1 MDAEVSGDQG
11 ADLQRSERLG
21 HALYG
26 LIIVTATVVAEK
38 EHIDEPSH
46 AIGLLLGIGLVLV
59 LAHTYTGWIAERV
72 VANERLGKLRRRLL
86 IRNNVPVA
94 LAVVVPI
101 ALFAFSWVGLV
112 GIEAA
117 YAVSIA
123 FNILVLLAIGIYE
136 GRRANMSW
144 LGALFSGA
152 AAGGIGVFVILI
164 EINI

>member
-1 MDAEVSGDQG
+1 MDVEVAGDQAAG
-11 ADLQRSERLG
+11 LQRSERLG

-38 EHIDEPSH
+38 EHLDEPIH
-46 AIGLLLGIGLVLV
+46 AIGLLAGIGLVLV

-72 VANERLGKLRRRLL
+72 VAHERLGRVRRRLL
-86 IRNNVPVA
+86 VRNNLPVA

-101 ALFAFSWVGLV
+101 VLFGLSWVGL
-112 GIEAA
+112 ITMEAA
-117 YAVSIA
+117 YVVAIG
-123 FNILVLLAIGIYE
+123 FNIVVLIAIGVYE
-136 GRRANMSW
+136 GHGARMSW
-144 LGALFSGA
+144 LGAVLSGT